1 MCAGVSRLE
10 GSEIQKQLSSDE
22 EILMA
27 LLGKPVV
34 CFGEM

>member
-1 MCAGVSRLE
+1 MCLYFKVR
-10 GSEIQKQLSSDE
+10 SEIHKQLSDE
-22 EILMA
+22 AILMA

>member
-1 MCAGVSRLE
+1 MCACISRLE
-10 GSEIQKQLSSDE
+10 GSEIHKQLSDE
-22 EILMA
+22 AILMA